1 VSLSKRPPIVLQQND
16 RTIELRKLAD
26 EIDGAE
32 WEDEE
37 VTAVRQPSFPEFH
50 IHMTKTPTPTP
61 SAPDAEPATPHGRL
75 AFVKAVFYGVPP
87 AWRGPVAIVAI
98 LVLGALLVQGV
109 KLPW

>member
-37 VTAVRQPSFPEFH
+37 ITAIQPQFH
-50 IHMTKTPTPTP
+50 IHMPKPERQSHAEIEREADTIP
-61 SAPDAEPATPHGRL
+61 SGPPSKLGHFRAILGA
-75 AFVKAVFYGVPP
+75 VPP
-87 AWRGPVAIVAI
+87 AWRGPVVIVAI
-98 LVLGALLVQGV
+98 LAIAAAVVQGV

>member
-1 VSLSKRPPIVLQQND
+1 VSLSKRPPIVQQQND

-50 IHMTKTPTPTP
+50 IHMTKNATPVP
-61 SAPDAEPATPHGRL
+61 SAPDAEPATPPGRL
-75 AFVKAVFYGVPP
+75 AFLKAVLYGIPP
-87 AWRGPVAIVAI
+87 AWRGPVVIVAI
-98 LVLGALLVQGV
+98 LAIALACIQGV